1 MPPVRRLPSILWKR
15 IQNDLQEYLII
26 READS
31 SKVMAWY
38 HRQFIESCQR
48 RYGPLL
54 QGYTYYLR
62 QNDNVN
68 HDATIDE
75 QMTTVVKEYFKG
87 VWAEKKKPFSFTEK
101 QAQKLGLSST
111 ESEAKRY
118 VPKQPTIFKSVVN
131 GKTVIRINER
141 KVSELGNVIY
151 KMYDDDN
158 DDPNVQECNEEL
170 FYNVEYLYSMVKLDR
185 LLELNAMLTNLTL
198 SIESDDDE
206 MLGMTKRESY
216 LMGRAI
222 GTDIA
227 LIKERPEAAL
237 VLISNQF
244 LPFYNLLGNVTKLI
258 DQVDSVGRDMCALVA
273 PHQQVETGG
282 GHAFFKLM
290 NHIGPVRDFL
300 FSSAGYLYSI
310 SEKIIGVCIT
320 DNGTRMFLNR
330 RPLELPAGN
339 YFTMIRSPVQDLD
352 LNIDSSDDES
362 AIPHGLW
369 WQALYLATN
378 YCANVYIYDNNEGT
392 LLGLLDVEHDT
403 ADIDMTAR
411 VRGMVMVADQDTD
424 TVIVFVWYD
433 THRIVAYEA
442 HTRKMLMCTKL
453 DDRIIT
459 SMRKNTDTEC
469 DDNISLINTTVAFLT
484 ERGLI
489 VCFPVKI
496 TRSGKGTQATCNIG
510 NRFDV
515 QLQISG
521 QLAAVA
527 EQKTAEDETLIY
539 ATDDARIHVSSRLEL
554 IDSASPTEQKP
565 HPKVATLHVNI
576 PVASLHHKKYHE
588 TDLFA
593 ACTAD
598 TVLLIRIVNMSSDK
612 SERSLNIIKTIK
624 RHYDSVSLLGEG
636 FLIGY
641 EGSRIEGFMV
651 TLDEDKVKLKQAFSF
666 TAHRLPI
673 TKMEASEG
681 IIGTLANILIYL
693 GQYIRNTACYD
704 QCVYVEHIQ
713 SHIWYFSLP
722 YDL

>member
-15 IQNDLQEYLII
+15 IQNDLQEYLVI

-38 HRQFIESCQR
+38 HRQFIERCES
-48 RYGPLL
+48 RYSPLL
-54 QGYTYYLR
+54 QGYKYYTKKS
-62 QNDNVN
+62 DNVN
-68 HDATIDE
+68 NDDTIRDH
-75 QMTTVVKEYFKG
+75 MTTLLKEYFKG

-118 VPKQPTIFKSVVN
+118 VPKQPAIFKSVVN

-141 KVSELGNVIY
+141 KVSELANVIY
-151 KMYDDDN
+151 KMYDMDN
-158 DDPNVQECNEEL
+158 DDLKLQECNEEL
-170 FYNVEYLYSMVKLDR
+170 FYNVEYLYSMITLDR
-185 LLELNAMLTNLTL
+185 LLELNAMLTNLSL
-198 SIESDDDE
+198 SISDDEE
-206 MLGMTKRESY
+206 MLGMTKRESF
-216 LMGRAI
+216 LMARAI
-222 GTDIA
+222 GSDIA

-237 VLISNQF
+237 ILISNQF

-258 DQVDSVGRDMCALVA
+258 DQVDSVGRDVCALVA

-290 NHIGPVRDFL
+290 NHIGPVHDFL
-300 FSSAGYLYSI
+300 FSSSGVLYSI
-310 SEKIIGVCIT
+310 SEKIIGVSVT
-320 DNGTRMFLNR
+320 DNGTSMFLNR
-330 RPLELPAGN
+330 RPLELPAGD

-352 LNIDSSDDES
+352 LDIDSSDDES

-378 YCANVYIYDNNEGT
+378 YCANVYMYDNNDGT

-403 ADIDMTAR
+403 ADIDMSAR

-424 TVIVFVWYD
+424 TVVVFVWYD

-459 SMRKNTDTEC
+459 SMRKNTDTEW

-484 ERGLI
+484 DRGLI

-496 TRSGKGTQATCNIG
+496 TRSGKESQATCNIG

-554 IDSASPTEQKP
+554 IDPASSIKQKP
-565 HPKVATLHVNI
+565 HSKEVLNATLHVNT
-576 PVASLHHKKYHE
+576 PVASLHHSSSKYS
-588 TDLFA
+588 DMFA
-593 ACTAD
+593 ACTVD
-598 TVLLIRIVNMSSDK
+598 TVILIHIVNLRSDE
-612 SERSLNIIKTIK
+612 SELSLDIIKTIK
-624 RHYDSVSLLGEG
+624 RHYDSVSLVGEG

-641 EGSRIEGFMV
+641 EGSRIEGIMM
-651 TLDEDKVKLKQAFSF
+651 TSDEDRVKLNQAFSF
-666 TAHRLPI
+666 AAHRLPI

-681 IIGTLANILIYL
+681 KRGTLAYIISVNCHGL
-693 GQYIRNTACYD
+693 G
-704 QCVYVEHIQ
+704 VGH
-713 SHIWYFSLP
+713 
-722 YDL
+722 

>member
-15 IQNDLQEYLII
+15 IQNDLQEYLVI
-26 READS
+26 READR

-38 HRQFIESCQR
+38 HRQFIERCES

-54 QGYTYYLR
+54 HRYNYHTKKS
-62 QNDNVN
+62 NNVN
-68 HDATIDE
+68 NDDTIRVH
-75 QMTTVVKEYFKG
+75 MKTLLKEYFNG
-87 VWAEKKKPFSFTEK
+87 VWADKEKPFSFTEK

-131 GKTVIRINER
+131 GNTVIRINER

-151 KMYDDDN
+151 KMYDIDN
-158 DDPNVQECNEEL
+158 DDSKLQECNEEL
-170 FYNVEYLYSMVKLDR
+170 FYNVEYLYSMIKLDR
-185 LLELNAMLTNLTL
+185 LLELNAMLSNLSL
-198 SIESDDDE
+198 SISVDDE
-206 MLGMTKRESY
+206 MLGMTKRESL
-216 LMGRAI
+216 LMARAI
-222 GTDIA
+222 SSDVA

-237 VLISNQF
+237 ILISNQF

-258 DQVDSVGRDMCALVA
+258 DQVDSVGRDLCALVA

-300 FSSAGYLYSI
+300 FSSAGHFYSI
-310 SEKIIGVCIT
+310 SEKIIGVSVT

-330 RPLELPAGN
+330 RPLELSTGDG
-339 YFTMIRSPVQDLD
+339 FTMIRSPVQDLD
-352 LNIDSSDDES
+352 LDIDSSDNES

-378 YCANVYIYDNNEGT
+378 HCANVYMYDNNDGT

-403 ADIDMTAR
+403 ADIDMSAR

-424 TVIVFVWYD
+424 TVVVFVWYD
-433 THRIVAYEA
+433 TRRIVVYEA
-442 HTRKMLMCTKL
+442 HTKKVLMCTKL

-459 SMRKNTDTEC
+459 SMRKNTDTEW

-484 ERGLI
+484 DRGLI

-496 TRSGKGTQATCNIG
+496 TRSEKGTQATCNIG

-527 EQKTAEDETLIY
+527 EQKTAEDEPLIY

-554 IDSASPTEQKP
+554 MDSASSTDKIP

-576 PVASLHHKKYHE
+576 PVASLHYTKFNE
-588 TDLFA
+588 NDLLA

-598 TVLLIRIVNMSSDK
+598 TVLLIRIVNMCSDEG
-612 SERSLNIIKTIK
+612 ERSLNIIKTIM

-651 TLDEDKVKLKQAFSF
+651 TLDEDKVKLNQAFSF

-713 SHIWYFSLP
+713 RHIWYFSLP